1 MSQSLASRS
10 AASSHGTDPIRVLV
24 VDDSSVIRGI
34 VSRWIDAASET
45 TLFGVAVNGQDALE
59 RVKSDK
65 PDIIVLD
72 IEMPGMDG
80 ITALPLL
87 LKTCPQAK
95 IIMASTLTRRNAE
108 ISLKA
113 LALGAADYVP
123 KPTSLGGG
131 EAAEEFRRELFARI
145 TALGGKRVRRA
156 AAPRPAPETVT
167 RPATEIQARPASP
180 TPSIPAPQ
188 PAPVR
193 PESPASVV
201 RPAAPVVRVVV
212 PALPE
217 ETSAA
222 ARSSFQ
228 LRKAAL
234 LPPQILV
241 IGSSTGGP
249 QALVTVVSAIAPQLS
264 VPVLITQHMPPTF
277 TSILAESLS
286 RSSGLKCVEGANGM
300 MLEKGCVYVAP
311 GDYHMTIKGKG
322 GPIELNQ
329 NPPENFCRPAVD
341 PLFRSVAAA
350 YGSSTLAVVLTGMGS
365 DGREGARSIV
375 AAGGTVI
382 AQDEESSV
390 VWGMPGAVAQ
400 AGLAA
405 AVLPLNSVGT
415 EIRKHLGLRAK

>member
-1 MSQSLASRS
+1 MSQGLASRS
-10 AASSHGTDPIRVLV
+10 TASAQGTDAIKVLV

-34 VSRWIDAASET
+34 VSRWIEAASET
-45 TLFGVAVNGQDALE
+45 SLFGSAVNGQDALE
-59 RVKSDK
+59 RVKTDK
-65 PDIIVLD
+65 PDIIILD

-87 LKTCPQAK
+87 LKSCPQAK

-131 EAAEEFRRELFARI
+131 EAAEDFRRELFARI
-145 TALGGKRVRRA
+145 TALGGTRVRKPIA
-156 AAPRPAPETVT
+156 ARPAPSADVAPRASTV
-167 RPATEIQARPASP
+167 PAS
-180 TPSIPAPQ
+180 TAPAPVARNEVPPSVVKPA

-193 PESPASVV
+193 VSHTPVATESA
-201 RPAAPVVRVVV
+201 PAASR
-212 PALPE
+212 A
-217 ETSAA
+217 TY
-222 ARSSFQ
+222 Q
-228 LRKAAL
+228 LRKSAL
-234 LPPQILV
+234 LPPQIVV

-249 QALVTVVSAIAPQLS
+249 QALVAVISAIAPQLN

-277 TSILAESLS
+277 TSILAESLA
-286 RSSGLKCVEGANGM
+286 RVSGLKCVEGANGM
-300 MLEKGCVYVAP
+300 MLERGCVYVAP
-311 GDYHMTIKGKG
+311 GDYHMIIKGKG

-350 YGSSTLAVVLTGMGS
+350 YGASALAVVLTGMGS
-365 DGREGARSIV
+365 DGRGGARSIV
-375 AAGGTVI
+375 GAGGTVI
-382 AQDEESSV
+382 AQDEETSV
-390 VWGMPGAVAQ
+390 VWGMPGAVTQ

-415 EIRKHLGLRAK
+415 EIRKHLGLRPK